1 MEAMATARTRYHHGD
16 LKNALVDAA
25 VRLIEQKGVEGL
37 SLRGVAREAGVSQA
51 APYHHFKDK
60 EALVAEVCCVG
71 FCQLEERLKE
81 ARDGIESYP
90 DALDAMG
97 RAYIDFALAHK
108 AYFAIMWGGFVDDKN
123 DYPHLVEEASC
134 TFQMLVDTVVAG
146 QEAGQ
151 LRAGEPM
158 ELVLSCWAGVHGAAR
173 LIVDKGIDAD
183 PMREKG
189 IDAAL
194 VIESMMKM
202 LRIALAA

>member
-1 MEAMATARTRYHHGD
+1 MGAMANARTRYHHGD
-16 LKNALVDAA
+16 LKNALVEAA
-25 VRLIEQKGVEGL
+25 VRLIDQKGVGGL

-71 FCQLEERLKE
+71 FCRLEERLKE
-81 ARDGIESYP
+81 AAEGVASYL

-97 RAYIDFALAHK
+97 RAYIDFALEHK

-123 DYPHLVEEASC
+123 DYPELIEEASC

-146 QEAGQ
+146 QEAGE
-151 LRAGEPM
+151 LRQGDTM
-158 ELVLSCWAGVHGAAR
+158 ELVLACWSGVHGAAR

-183 PMREKG
+183 AMREKG
-189 IDAAL
+189 IDTEL
-194 VIESMMKM
+194 VIKSTMNM
-202 LRIALAA
+202 LRIAMVP